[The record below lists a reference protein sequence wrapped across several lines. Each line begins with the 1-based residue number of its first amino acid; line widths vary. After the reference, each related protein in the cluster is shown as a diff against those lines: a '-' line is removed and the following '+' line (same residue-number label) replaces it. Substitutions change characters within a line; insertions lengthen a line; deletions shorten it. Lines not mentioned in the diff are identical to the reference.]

1 MEKERKDIN
10 KAIKALNNL
19 RESGNVM
26 AVTEAAS
33 LLGVSQ
39 PVASDLVK
47 RGLLDAV
54 TPAPI
59 PRLVTRESVELYKA
73 HRDAKGKAGRYEGE
87 NEPPRYENG

>member
-1 MEKERKDIN
+1 MNKKRKDID
-10 KAIKALNNL
+10 KTIKALEAL
-19 RESGNVM
+19 RANGELVGT
-26 AVTEAAS
+26 TEAAS

-39 PVASDLVK
+39 QAASDLVK

>member
-10 KAIKALNNL
+10 KAVKALNSL
-19 RESGNVM
+19 RESGDIM
-26 AVTEAAS
+26 AVTQAAS

-39 PVASDLVK
+39 QVASDLVK

-73 HRDAKGKAGRYEGE
+73 HRDAKDKAGRYEGE
-87 NEPPRYENG
+87 NEPPRYENE